1 MHKMEIGTPICH
13 EPLIAVSEIKNIT
26 PARYNGIEEQY
37 VACAPNQAQ
46 CYIITTHDEENI
58 LITSDCKNK
67 ELLIDIV

>member
-1 MHKMEIGTPICH
+1 MHKVEIGTPICN
-13 EPLIAVSEIKNIT
+13 EPLLTVSEIKNIT

-46 CYIITTHDEENI
+46 CYIITTQDEENI
-58 LITSDCKNK
+58 LITSDCNNK